1 MQIRQPNTL
10 ERETISSLVDIFD
23 AHHAGPLVIGDQ
35 QFNDLVQK
43 FFLSKGKRE
52 IFERIVK
59 PMIKRN
65 LYEAEGMSAGAAEV
79 FLRLCV
85 MHFDHEGRNTLSKI
99 DWDKALQHIAK
110 LTKVR
115 PTRSEIYGLIDNR
128 STQDVSELLKNA
140 LDMSSRDDI
149 IEVVR
154 AYDVKTSI
162 TTEIG
167 STFNDVKIDPCYYA
181 AKSWSKQ
188 QVNVI
193 LVDGIIEKSIHVE
206 HILQKSNID
215 KEPYMII
222 CREAT
227 EEVKNVCNTNFLRQT
242 TDVVLCTAPYSEK
255 TAHIF
260 EDLKVITEC
269 DVISPEMGDI
279 ITAHIYK
286 KASKIK
292 KVCVTHG
299 NLIIENKN
307 QDNVK
312 KHRDSLIEK
321 MNQINDTDVSD
332 LIRRRH
338 KSIAGRRILI
348 KIGNDMILRHRNA
361 IEQIDKTIRE
371 VRDGITSG
379 ILLKVDDLVF
389 LNQKDLYR
397 PVNSIKT
404 AIDAYISFTTV
415 LSNTGLI
422 LLEE

>member
-10 ERETISSLVDIFD
+10 ERETRSSLVDIFD

-43 FFLSKGKRE
+43 FFLSKGKSE

-65 LYEAEGMSAGAAEV
+65 LYESEGMSAGAAEV

-115 PTRSEIYGLIDNR
+115 PTRSEIYSLIDNR

-162 TTEIG
+162 TTEMG

-181 AKSWSKQ
+181 AKPWSKQ

-292 KVCVTHG
+292 KVSVTHG

-321 MNQINDTDVSD
+321 MNQIIEIDTANQIARVQAGVINLD
-332 LIRRRH
+332 LDTAAKEFGLAYLPDPASRDW
-338 KSIAGRRILI
+338 SSLGGNAATNAGGMCCV
-348 KIGNDMILRHRNA
+348 KYGVTGAH
-361 IEQIDKTIRE
+361 
-371 VRDGITSG
+371 VRATYVHENEETSH
-379 ILLKVDDLVF
+379 
-389 LNQKDLYR
+389 
-397 PVNSIKT
+397 KT
-404 AIDAYISFTTV
+404 ASVATLNRIKSWCR
-415 LSNTGLI
+415 
-422 LLEE
+422 

>member
-1 MQIRQPNTL
+1 
-10 ERETISSLVDIFD
+10 
-23 AHHAGPLVIGDQ
+23 
-35 QFNDLVQK
+35 
-43 FFLSKGKRE
+43 
-52 IFERIVK
+52 
-59 PMIKRN
+59 
-65 LYEAEGMSAGAAEV
+65 
-79 FLRLCV
+79 
-85 MHFDHEGRNTLSKI
+85 
-99 DWDKALQHIAK
+99 
-110 LTKVR
+110 
-115 PTRSEIYGLIDNR
+115 
-128 STQDVSELLKNA
+128 VSELLKNA

-162 TTEIG
+162 TTEMG

-181 AKSWSKQ
+181 AKPWSKQ

-279 ITAHIYK
+279 ITAHIFK

-292 KVCVTHG
+292 KVSVTHG

-321 MNQINDTDVSD
+321 MNQINDADVSD

-348 KIGNDMILRHRNA
+348 KIGNDMILSHRNA

>member
-1 MQIRQPNTL
+1 MQIRQPKTL
-10 ERETISSLVDIFD
+10 ERETRSSLVDIFD

-43 FFLSKGKRE
+43 FFLSKGKGE

-65 LYEAEGMSAGAAEV
+65 LYEAEGKSAGAAEV
-79 FLRLCV
+79 FLRLCA
-85 MHFDHEGRNTLSKI
+85 MHFDHEGRSTLSKI
-99 DWDKALQHIAK
+99 DWDKVLKHIAK
-110 LTKVR
+110 LTKIR
-115 PTRSEIYGLIDNR
+115 PTRSEIYSLIDKR

-140 LDMSSRDDI
+140 LDISSRDDI
-149 IEVVR
+149 IDVVR

-162 TTEIG
+162 TTELG
-167 STFNDVKIDPCYYA
+167 CTFNDVKIDPCYYA
-181 AKSWSKQ
+181 AKPWSKQ

-206 HILQKSNID
+206 HILQKSNTD

-269 DVISPEMGDI
+269 DVISPELGDI

-292 KVCVTHG
+292 KVSVAHG
-299 NLIIENKN
+299 NLIIENRN
-307 QDNVK
+307 QDKIK
-312 KHRDSLIEK
+312 KHRESLIEK
-321 MNQINDTDVSD
+321 MNQINDADVSD

-338 KSIAGRRILI
+338 KSISGRRILI
-348 KIGNDMILRHRNA
+348 KIGNDMILSHRNA